1 MRGPVRGSCVTTMDA
16 RDSHR
21 TARAAR
27 PLHGLAAAGLL
38 AALAACSGGSGGAA
52 DASSGAASTSAGSG
66 SAEPSEPAPSE
77 PAPSGSPLALTAGAS
92 VVGLPDGVT
101 APPVGAVA
109 GASRT
114 TDPSLIYVVTF
125 GSSTCPMVADPEAV
139 ATGAADVGAVEITFP
154 EPTAAAC
161 TADYVPATTVVA
173 LPDASSGDLQVVLGP
188 AGDVTLPAGS
198 TEPQWVVDQG

>member
-1 MRGPVRGSCVTTMDA
+1 MDA
-16 RDSHR
+16 RHSHR

-27 PLHGLAAAGLL
+27 SLHGLAAAGLL
-38 AALAACSGGSGGAA
+38 AALAACSGGSGGEA
-52 DASSGAASTSAGSG
+52 DASSGAPSS
-66 SAEPSEPAPSE
+66 SAESGTAEPSE

-92 VVGLPDGVT
+92 VVGLPEGVT

-125 GSSTCPMVADPEAV
+125 GSSTCPMIADPDAV
-139 ATGAADVGAVEITFP
+139 ATGATDAGAVEITFP

-161 TADYVPATTVVA
+161 TADYVPATSVVA

-198 TEPQWVVDQG
+198 TDPQWVIDQG